1 MRWYVI
7 LLVVF
12 AAVVIACG
20 SNGGDGDDEASIR
33 KALEGFTQALNDR
46 DFDEA
51 YSYFSEECQDNV
63 SLSEFSAGLAFA
75 TVFFGESEFEVGDVR
90 IIELAGDRAL
100 VDADITIA
108 GLGDEFTLEEG
119 QEPFELVKEGGRWR
133 TTDCEDDD
141 FADPE
146 FFPPA
151 DEDATPVTGPG
162 TSRAEALPLGDSILT
177 PSGLEVRV
185 LEVDNDA
192 WPVVEAENSFNDPPK
207 AGKRMVLI
215 TVEVT
220 NRSTQEETVSAS
232 VGDFS
237 LTGSNNTVYDP
248 YDEDSTCGIIPD
260 ELRSELFPEGAASG
274 NVCFQLPEDE
284 TGLILIVDP
293 FFSFDQSDRRYLALE

>member
-7 LLVVF
+7 LLAIF
-12 AAVVIACG
+12 AAVMIACG
-20 SNGGDGDDEASIR
+20 SNGGDDDEANIR
-33 KALEGFTQALNDR
+33 ETLEGFTQALNDS
-46 DFDEA
+46 DFAKA

-90 IIELAGDRAL
+90 IIELTGDRAL
-100 VDADITIA
+100 VDADITIT
-108 GLGDEFTLEEG
+108 GLDDEFTLEDD
-119 QEPFELVKEGGRWR
+119 QEPIELIKEGGRWR
-133 TTDCEDDD
+133 TTDCEDTSTEPGFVVPDGD
-141 FADPE
+141 
-146 FFPPA
+146 
-151 DEDATPVTGPG
+151 DATPVTGPG
-162 TSRAEALPLGDSILT
+162 TSRAEALPLGGSTLT

-185 LEVDNDA
+185 LDVDNDA
-192 WPVVEAENSFNDPPK
+192 WPVVEAESSFNDPPK

-220 NRSTQEETVSAS
+220 NQSVQDETISAS

-237 LTGSNNTVYDP
+237 LTGSNNAVYDP
-248 YDEDSTCGIIPD
+248 YDEDSTCGAIPD
-260 ELRSELFPEGAASG
+260 ELRGELFPDGAASG
-274 NVCFQLPEDE
+274 NVCFQVPEDE